1 MLLTTVENK
10 IPNASNFVKKTYYD
24 EEILDIKSNYFTT
37 ADYNKFTNA
46 KLDLKIKQKELVSK
60 SDIAD
65 LVKNFDLSKNVAILA
80 TKADLKTE
88 LKSKQDK
95 IIEALKHLVQVI
107 CVVKVILKWWHSKLF
122 SISANSQIL

>member
-1 MLLTTVENK
+1 MLLTTVVNK

-37 ADYNKFTNA
+37 ADYDKFTNA

-65 LVKNFDLSKNVAILA
+65 LVKNVDLSKNVAILA
-80 TKADLKTE
+80 TKADSKIE

-95 IIEALKHLVQVI
+95 IIKLEAFGSSYLCSKSYFEMMALKTI
-107 CVVKVILKWWHSKLF
+107 
-122 SISANSQIL
+122 